1 VPSEENPEIKVTDSM
16 SFYDPRLRSLGCRII
31 CPIDSLEV
39 ETETINLKLTGEDY
53 NAIRMLYGVLEGPHE
68 TKDQFPLNLNFQ
80 HLNGIS
86 FNKGCY
92 IGQELTQRTHH
103 TGVIRKVAMPF
114 ICTEKLIFKI
124 GDENDNKFQGHVII
138 PFQSLDKKFSQDLKG
153 KNIID
158 SNGNIVGTVMI
169 SKYNC
174 GIAMIEKEK
183 LESTSVS
190 KFTLDG
196 LNTIIYDPISLWESV
211 REVEEKN

>member
-1 VPSEENPEIKVTDSM
+1 M

-31 CPIDSLEV
+31 CPTDTLEI
-39 ETETINLKLTGEDY
+39 ETDTINLKLTAEDY
-53 NAIRMLYGVLEGPHE
+53 DAIRLLYGVLEGPEE

-114 ICTEKLIFKI
+114 ICTEKLVFKI
-124 GDENDNKFQGHVII
+124 GDENDKNFQGHVII
-138 PFQSLDKKFSQDLKG
+138 PFQSLDKKFSSDLKG
-153 KNIID
+153 KHIID
-158 SNGNIVGTVMI
+158 TNGNVIGSVIV

-174 GIAMIEKEK
+174 GVAIVDKEK
-183 LESTSVS
+183 LESASIT
-190 KFTLDG
+190 KFSIEG
-196 LNTIIYDPISLWESV
+196 LNTIIYDPVSLWESAK
-211 REVEEKN
+211 EIHDETENNKQN